1 MAGKKKKNYML
12 NLVTAAN
19 ENNLSIQSSAIQIGA
34 LVVADSV
41 GPSIQ
46 MTILFA

>member
-1 MAGKKKKNYML
+1 ML

-19 ENNLSIQSSAIQIGA
+19 KNNLSIQSSAIQIGA
-34 LVVADSV
+34 LVVADPVS
-41 GPSIQ
+41 PSIQ

>member
-1 MAGKKKKNYML
+1 ML

-19 ENNLSIQSSAIQIGA
+19 EINLSIQTSAIQIGA
-34 LVVADSV
+34 LVVAALV